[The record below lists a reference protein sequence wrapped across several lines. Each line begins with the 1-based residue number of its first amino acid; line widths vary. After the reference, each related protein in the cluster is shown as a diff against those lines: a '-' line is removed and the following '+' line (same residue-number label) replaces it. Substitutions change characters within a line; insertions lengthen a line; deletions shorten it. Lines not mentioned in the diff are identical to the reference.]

1 MPHALEQLI
10 GKNNIPGL
18 SMASISPDGEIVS
31 QSAGVTDQNATEP
44 QPVNNTTM
52 FAAASLTKPV
62 FAYIVLKMIERGEF
76 SRPGETPVSG
86 LDRPLY
92 EICDFGPP
100 HLRADPNYKL
110 LTARNILSHQ
120 AGLPNWFKPG
130 ETEAY
135 AATAETRFDYSGLA
149 YCCLNEVVEHITG
162 KPLHELSQEVFD
174 EQHLQMSHTSFVPY
188 PEGFA
193 EEKNRAIGHT
203 ANGTAVPPPMGP
215 PPQPILAN
223 PAASLGTTGEDY
235 AKFLN
240 ACLHDEFIRTHMFA
254 PQISLAGKDHKAID
268 ANVSPKTLQ
277 QMSWGLGIGL
287 QTAANGDTIAFHWGD
302 NEIYR
307 AFTAINLQTDK
318 AAVCF
323 TNSANG
329 PAIFRQ
335 LVEPVVGDI
344 QGISEWL
351 SNRENLNI
359 QRITDLPETP
369 VDPKTTLDYKAHLMQ
384 MKQSTSETK
393 TTDLDQADDTQ
404 SKPTTPFKTTLTP
417 PGEE

>member
-1 MPHALEQLI
+1 MPLSLEQLI
-10 GKNNIPGL
+10 GKNHIPGL
-18 SMASISPDGEIVS
+18 SMASISPNGEIVS
-31 QSAGVTDQNATEP
+31 QSAGVTNQNTAEP
-44 QPVNNTTM
+44 QSINNNTM

-76 SRPGETPVSG
+76 SRPGETPLSG

-100 HLRADPNYKL
+100 HLRTDPNYKL

-120 AGLPNWFKPG
+120 AGLPNWFKPS

-149 YCCLNEVVEHITG
+149 YCFLNEVVEHVAE
-162 KPLHELSQEVFD
+162 KPLHELSQAVFD
-174 EQHLQMSHTSFVPY
+174 DLKMNHTRFVPY
-188 PEGFA
+188 PEGSA

-203 ANGTAVPPPMGP
+203 TDGTALPPPTGP
-215 PPQPILAN
+215 SSQPILAN

-254 PQISLAGKDHKAID
+254 PQTSLAGKDHKAID

-277 QMSWGLGIGL
+277 QMNWGLGIGL

-307 AFTAINLQTDK
+307 AFTAINLQTNK

-351 SNRENLNI
+351 SSRENLNI
-359 QRITDLPETP
+359 QLITDSTETR
-369 VDPKTTLDYKAHLMQ
+369 VDPKTTLDYKTNFMQ
-384 MKQSTSETK
+384 IKQSTSETK

-404 SKPTTPFKTTLTP
+404 SSPPTPFKTTLKP
-417 PGEE
+417 SDAK